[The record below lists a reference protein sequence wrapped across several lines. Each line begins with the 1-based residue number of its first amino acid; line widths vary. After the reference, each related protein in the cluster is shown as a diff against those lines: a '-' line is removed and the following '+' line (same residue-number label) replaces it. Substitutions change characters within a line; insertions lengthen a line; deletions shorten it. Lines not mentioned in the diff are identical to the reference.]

1 MARETRLGWL
11 LLLVVSSACL
21 VNAYLWAHPVQAG
34 SCTSSGTTA
43 LNPAVPLLLLSGL
56 LAMGAGVMLVVTRER
71 GRQPWR
77 FVAAAAGCCVLLV
90 DAVAFL
96 AALVFSSM
104 SCGFF

>member
-11 LLLVVSSACL
+11 LLLVISSACVL
-21 VNAYLWAHPVQAG
+21 NAFLWAHPEQAG

-43 LNPAVPLLLLSGL
+43 LNPAVPLLLLSGF
-56 LAMGAGVMLVVTRER
+56 LAMGAGVTLVVTRRR

-96 AALVFSSM
+96 GAFVFSGL
-104 SCGFF
+104 SCGF